1 MPLSDSAIRSAKPTE
16 KPFRLNDTG
25 GLYVEV
31 SPAGGKL
38 WRLKYR
44 IAGNFALSRCLLAT
58 LTTYSAVGIVANMK
72 AELITRFRDIADDG
86 TGLEMV
92 VWRVPDPVPPSGHR
106 FKYRLVCVES
116 GRRVVGFDNERGKGD
131 HKHFGDREEP
141 YTFVDVDRLID
152 DFIQEVERWKSEH

>member
-1 MPLSDSAIRSAKPTE
+1 
-16 KPFRLNDTG
+16 
-25 GLYVEV
+25 
-31 SPAGGKL
+31 
-38 WRLKYR
+38 
-44 IAGNFALSRCLLAT
+44 
-58 LTTYSAVGIVANMK
+58 MK

-92 VWRVPDPVPPSGHR
+92 VWRVPDPVPPSGHS
-106 FKYRLVCVES
+106 FKYRLVYVES

-131 HKHFGDREEP
+131 HKHFGDQEAP

>member
-1 MPLSDSAIRSAKPTE
+1 
-16 KPFRLNDTG
+16 
-25 GLYVEV
+25 
-31 SPAGGKL
+31 
-38 WRLKYR
+38 
-44 IAGNFALSRCLLAT
+44 
-58 LTTYSAVGIVANMK
+58 MK
-72 AELITRFRDIADDG
+72 AELITRFRDIAEDG

-92 VWRVPDPVPPSGHR
+92 VWRVPDPVPPSEHR
-106 FKYRLVCVES
+106 FKYRLVYVVA

>member
-1 MPLSDSAIRSAKPTE
+1 MLAI
-16 KPFRLNDTG
+16 
-25 GLYVEV
+25 
-31 SPAGGKL
+31 
-38 WRLKYR
+38 
-44 IAGNFALSRCLLAT
+44 
-58 LTTYSAVGIVANMK
+58 LTTLRAVGTVANMK

-106 FKYRLVCVES
+106 FKYRLVYVES

-131 HKHFGDREEP
+131 HKHFGDQEES